1 MIKALFHYRYFILS
15 SIKNDFKARFARS
28 KLGSIWLIIHPLAMV
43 LVYALVLSE
52 LIQVKFPGVAID
64 NAYPI
69 YLTAGILAWFM
80 FSETLLRSLNL
91 FIDNANLLKKLAFPK
106 AVLPI
111 ILLGNVLLQSL
122 LLLGAILLV
131 FAFLG
136 HFPGIQIL
144 WLPLLFL
151 VTLLLGFSIGLIL
164 GIFNVFMRDI
174 GQIVPIILNFLF
186 WLTPIVYT
194 LTIIPETYRHWFT
207 YNPMTHLV
215 GAFQDVLL
223 YNRAVDMSVL
233 GILLALALSLLIVGA
248 FLFKQ
253 AKAEMLDQL

>member
-1 MIKALFHYRYFILS
+1 MFSVLFHYRYFILS
-15 SIKNDFKARFARS
+15 SIKNEFKARFVRS
-28 KLGSIWLIIHPLAMV
+28 KLGGIWLIIHPLAMV

-69 YLTAGILAWFM
+69 YLTAGVLAWFI
-80 FSETLLRSLNL
+80 FSETVLRSLNL
-91 FIDNANLLKKLAFPK
+91 FIDNANLLKKVAFPK
-106 AVLPI
+106 AVLPM

-164 GIFNVFMRDI
+164 GILNVFMRDI
-174 GQIVPIILNFLF
+174 GQIVPIVLNFMF

-194 LTIIPETYRHWFT
+194 LAIIPETYRHWFA
-207 YNPMTHLV
+207 YNPMTHLA
-215 GAFQDVLL
+215 GAFQEVLL
-223 YNRAVDMSVL
+223 YNRAVDLST
-233 GILLALALSLLIVGA
+233 LSLLFAIAMGLLGVGA